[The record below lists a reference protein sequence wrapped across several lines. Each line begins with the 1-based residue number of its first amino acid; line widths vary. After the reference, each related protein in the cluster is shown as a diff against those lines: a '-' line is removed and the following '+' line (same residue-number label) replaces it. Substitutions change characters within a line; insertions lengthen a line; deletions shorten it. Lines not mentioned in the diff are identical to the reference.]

1 VRRQHVRVFDSTL
14 KVTGNAG
21 GTTITANKVAGA
33 LTVTGNAG
41 TVTDEPNEVKGKS
54 KLQ

>member
-1 VRRQHVRVFDSTL
+1 
-14 KVTGNAG
+14 VTGNAG
-21 GTTITANKVAGA
+21 ATTVTNNKVAGA

-41 TVTDEPNEVKGKS
+41 TVLDEPNEVKGKS